1 MFWGCFTYD
10 KKGPCYV
17 YKPETKVERDAAAQ
31 KISELNAE
39 LEPLMRD

>member
-17 YKPETKVERDAAAQ
+17 WALETIVEKRKAQ
-31 KISELNAE
+31 AKIDKLNIE
-39 LEPLMRD
+39 LEP